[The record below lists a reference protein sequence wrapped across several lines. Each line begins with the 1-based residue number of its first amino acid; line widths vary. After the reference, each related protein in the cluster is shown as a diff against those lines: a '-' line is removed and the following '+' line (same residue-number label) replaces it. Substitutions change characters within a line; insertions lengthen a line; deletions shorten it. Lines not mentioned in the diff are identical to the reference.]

1 MKKQLLVALALTLT
15 LVMSLSSCGLSN
27 LFGGFFAQPEETTT
41 QNTTPG
47 TPDNKPQKITLTD
60 AALNAQKV
68 IDFANGADSSVLFE
82 SDGWTNGDVFNVVWK
97 SSNVFYENGI
107 MRLGITEEKASA
119 WLNDKEVEFNYTAG
133 EARTQNYYH
142 YGDYEVSMK
151 PSANAG
157 TASTFFVC
165 TGPYDTKF
173 VLDENGDYVLDDN
186 GQRVTVA
193 NAHDE
198 IDIEFLGKDTTH
210 VQFNFFVDG
219 KGGNEYMYDLG
230 FDASKEFHTYGF
242 RWAEDSITWFV
253 DGKPVYKV
261 TTDKTATTGE
271 NVRIVEKLPST
282 AGRMLSNYWCGNER
296 AWAWMGEYKGATND
310 NGTQYQW
317 IATSAEG
324 APLNP
329 PEKPPVS
336 NDDINWADSALVAPT
351 FPSAEKYV
359 VTTEGNKATITYEN
373 IGGSDYKPVEMDIT
387 EAAAGKNYVYLKIT
401 NNGTELVNVR
411 VNVIDQALVDAGAQ
425 NMATNVSATMN
436 GVVVNT
442 DLVWGGSFFDI
453 AAGETAELVVKFNGV
468 VEKLQLMID
477 SSRNDATLRSGNVT
491 VEEIKFATFGE
502 IVTPPE
508 NEDPIT
514 PPPATE
520 NPTSGDLSTTVNGS
534 EITFQGNVTDGYGVN
549 ANDENNTVNVVYT
562 NVVGNSYKNFWAPVS
577 SIASTKNA
585 FTVTVTNN
593 GTEAIKFRIDIESA
607 TQINANTT
615 ACNLSSTQD
624 GNSAFTDL
632 EWGGSTFVIEAGATS
647 VLVVNYD
654 ASKTPTNLKIFV
666 DSCQWDD
673 GTAHAG
679 DVTLSNMEFIG
690 EYIPEETEPEE
701 TAPVTPEETTPET
714 TEPEVTP
721 DAGLQFNF
729 WTSSPDYTANGN
741 NIQYN
746 GAGNS
751 YSCAGTDIAALA
763 AGNNTFV
770 VTITNN
776 GTADSR
782 VRVDIQAT
790 TQIGNHTVCNVS
802 AVGGD
807 VWTDFEWGGS
817 TVTVPAGQSVTLTI
831 TYDENTERGAVT
843 NLVVFVDSGRGTAD
857 TYNSNVTLSGMA
869 FSKVGG
875 EEPEETT
882 PEETTPVVPM
892 PEIPTD
898 GEYVKFEGNLDVYN
912 IVSEREYA
920 NVIHVNYSEVSTNT
934 YKNLNTWIKEKADG
948 KNLFSISLRNNGIT
962 TAYVTVKLETVDAVQ
977 IIEKKM
983 VIGPG
988 VLETLTTEFSG
999 EAAFLYLFIDS
1010 GWSETTTTTYMGDII
1025 IAGIKF
1031 SASETPAVPALPTD
1045 GEYVKFGG
1053 NLDVYSVIT
1062 ESEYANVI
1070 QVTYTAVDTNTWQN
1084 VNTWIADKAEGKTN
1098 LSVTLRNNG
1107 TETAYI
1113 TVKLE
1118 NSEAGSAKDTKVELA
1133 AGEVKTVTLDYTNEA
1148 VMLFFFIDSDWS
1160 EVTTT
1165 HSGDITIAGIKFQ

>member
-1 MKKQLLVALALTLT
+1 MKKKLLVALALTLT

-27 LFGGFFAQPEETTT
+27 LLGGFFAQPEETTA
-41 QNTTPG
+41 QNTTPC

-296 AWAWMGEYKGATND
+296 AWAWMGEYKGATNKD

-373 IGGSDYKPVEMDIT
+373 VGGSDYKPVEMDIT

-520 NPTSGDLSTTVNGS
+520 NPTSTDLTTTVNGS

-654 ASKTPTNLKIFV
+654 ASKNPTNLKIFV

-701 TAPVTPEETTPET
+701 TAPVTPEETTPEVPEET
-714 TEPEVTP
+714 TPEVPEETTPEETPEVTP

-751 YSCAGTDIAALA
+751 YSCAGADIAALA

-776 GTADSR
+776 GTSDSR

-790 TQIGNHTVCNVS
+790 NQVGNHTVCNVT

-817 TVTVPAGQSVTLTI
+817 TATVPAGQSVTLTI

-843 NLVVFVDSGRGTAD
+843 NLVVFVDSARGDGA
-857 TYNSNVTLSGMA
+857 TYNSNVTFSGMA

-875 EEPEETT
+875 EEPVE
-882 PEETTPVVPM
+882 P
-892 PEIPTD
+892 
-898 GEYVKFEGNLDVYN
+898 
-912 IVSEREYA
+912 
-920 NVIHVNYSEVSTNT
+920 
-934 YKNLNTWIKEKADG
+934 
-948 KNLFSISLRNNGIT
+948 
-962 TAYVTVKLETVDAVQ
+962 
-977 IIEKKM
+977 
-983 VIGPG
+983 
-988 VLETLTTEFSG
+988 
-999 EAAFLYLFIDS
+999 
-1010 GWSETTTTTYMGDII
+1010 
-1025 IAGIKF
+1025 
-1031 SASETPAVPALPTD
+1031 ETPAPDVVIPE
-1045 GEYVKFGG
+1045 GEY
-1053 NLDVYSVIT
+1053 LS
-1062 ESEYANVI
+1062 
-1070 QVTYTAVDTNTWQN
+1070 YTANDIYTLSATPDQYVNSLTVGYTNAQTDTYLN
-1084 VNTWIADKAEGKTN
+1084 VNTWVQDKAAGKNT
-1098 LSVTLRNNG
+1098 LSVYIKNNG
-1107 TETAYI
+1107 AEAVKI
-1113 TVKLE
+1113 TVKVE
-1118 NSEAGSAKDTKVELA
+1118 TDGTGYGETTVTVAAGETLHVELA
-1133 AGEVKTVTLDYTNEA
+1133 YTDSPAMLYVFIATGWNAGANTQSSGEVV
-1148 VMLFFFIDSDWS
+1148 I
-1160 EVTTT
+1160 
-1165 HSGDITIAGIKFQ
+1165 SGVEFH